1 MAEEDSDV
9 VTDSNDHLSFS
20 SRLGERD
27 RGRQSQARLAPPDT
41 QTNGQEAESCKVVG
55 VINCLQ
61 LQHTHGRLDS
71 LYGQSVVEVG
81 AASWRITFCSS
92 ATFSTTLPLS
102 LYSES
107 GGLA

>member
-9 VTDSNDHLSFS
+9 VTDSIGHSSSVFL
-20 SRLGERD
+20 SRLGEWD

-41 QTNGQEAESCKVVG
+41 QTKGQEAESCKVVG

-71 LYGQSVVEVG
+71 LDGQSVVEVG
-81 AASWRITFCSS
+81 AGSWRIIFCSS
-92 ATFSTTLPLS
+92 ATFSTTLP
-102 LYSES
+102 
-107 GGLA
+107 